1 MNKHKL
7 PDVLFQSCS
16 KNEPLGHGFVPIGV
30 AKMIR
35 LTAGGVY
42 YAYSHAVG
50 PDGTVGAVNVV
61 RHHVSRWLRPDRL
74 GGSGYDG
81 KTVKLINWMQ
91 QAGAAGG
98 EPSAIP
104 SPLIYAVTDGPH
116 DIDLD
121 SKTVQGM
128 VLEAIGP
135 TGDTTPCVTAQSPG
149 GVIREVV
156 MDSHAT
162 MISFSYGETE
172 EVVELPEVSR
182 LYPWVRP
189 GVETEPGAEIADLVP
204 RYEYT
209 WEQFLGFKEATRR
222 MVVSEVLKAH
232 THQTAGLSVIPLVFL
247 PKYQR
252 KHVAHGGVVTDWR
265 ELVLEN
271 RKPQLVL
278 STLVDSEVGTFDYGQ
293 DAFFGAP

>member
-1 MNKHKL
+1 MNKL
-7 PDVLFQSCS
+7 PDVLFQSLS

-30 AKMIR
+30 AKMAR
-35 LTAGGVY
+35 LTSDGVY
-42 YAYSHAVG
+42 YAYSHVVNQ
-50 PDGTVGAVNVV
+50 DGTLCAVNVM

-74 GGSGYDG
+74 GGSAYDG

-91 QAGAAGG
+91 QAGDAGG
-98 EPSAIP
+98 APSAIP
-104 SPLIYAVTDGPH
+104 SPLIYAATDGPH

-128 VLEAIGP
+128 ILEAIGP
-135 TGDTTPCVTAQSPG
+135 TKDTTPCVTALSPG
-149 GVIREVV
+149 GVVKEVV

-162 MISFSYGETE
+162 LISFSYGETE
-172 EVVELPEVSR
+172 EVVELPEISR

-189 GVETEPGAEIADLVP
+189 GVETEPGAELADLVP

-222 MVVSEVLKAH
+222 MVVSEVLNIH
-232 THQTAGLSVIPLVFL
+232 THHLAGGLRVIPLVFI
-247 PKYQR
+247 PKHQR
-252 KHVAHGGVVTDWR
+252 RHVSAGGVIADWR

-278 STLVDSEVGTFDYGQ
+278 STLVDSEVGTFHYGQ